1 MRLRKSVLS
10 PASLKLILL
19 ILASM
24 GNIVRMARY
33 DRAGNVAAAIP
44 ALHLNNTSLA
54 WHRLDDG
61 VMGGMSETL
70 HSSGLD
76 GKDGICFAG
85 KINTTGGGFA
95 SIRSPIER
103 LPAEMTGLRIKFRG
117 DGRTYKVLLSDGK
130 SSGPRGGS
138 PSWQVD
144 LPTKKLDAM
153 EKSQVADLPLSSF
166 LPSFGGRPSLSPEGH
181 SKYGI
186 NANQIRQI
194 GLMLSL
200 KLSDGSPNPPETFG
214 KGEFG
219 FSLFVESIETIPLPA
234 DRNGGEL

>member
-1 MRLRKSVLS
+1 MRICKTQYHCGSFVLDCKFCKEIEWDGRYTKWY
-10 PASLKLILL
+10 KLCSFL
-19 ILASM
+19 ST
-24 GNIVRMARY
+24 V
-33 DRAGNVAAAIP
+33 
-44 ALHLNNTSLA
+44 
-54 WHRLDDG
+54 
-61 VMGGMSETL
+61 
-70 HSSGLD
+70 
-76 GKDGICFAG
+76 FF